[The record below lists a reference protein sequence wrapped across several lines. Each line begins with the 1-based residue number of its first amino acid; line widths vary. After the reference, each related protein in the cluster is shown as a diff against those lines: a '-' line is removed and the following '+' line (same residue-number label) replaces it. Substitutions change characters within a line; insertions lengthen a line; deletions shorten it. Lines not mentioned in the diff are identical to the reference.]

1 VFRAY
6 SPAATVAGGRV
17 LDPEPSR
24 AGVRRPSALDRFQ
37 RLDDERLPLAL
48 WLEEAAG
55 AGVDVESLVRR
66 GGATHDEVAEALDRL
81 AADEAAFRAADRTFD
96 MTLVRHVRQR
106 LLASV
111 AAHHRAHPLE
121 AGMPRERL
129 RDEAAPGAAPQLFD
143 GVLMMLVGEGTVKG
157 ADRIA
162 LASHQ
167 PTLTSGQAALGA
179 KIEGAARE
187 AGLAALDASGL
198 ASRVGAGE
206 DAIGEVVGY
215 LVRERRL
222 VRVDSLLVA
231 AEALD
236 ALAADI
242 RARGRAHGPERAT
255 VDIADFKARY
265 GLSRKHAIPLLE
277 WLDRERLTRRVGNR
291 REILA
296 TGGG

>member
-1 VFRAY
+1 
-6 SPAATVAGGRV
+6 
-17 LDPEPSR
+17 
-24 AGVRRPSALDRFQ
+24 
-37 RLDDERLPLAL
+37 
-48 WLEEAAG
+48 
-55 AGVDVESLVRR
+55 
-66 GGATHDEVAEALDRL
+66 
-81 AADEAAFRAADRTFD
+81 
-96 MTLVRHVRQR
+96 
-106 LLASV
+106 
-111 AAHHRAHPLE
+111 
-121 AGMPRERL
+121 
-129 RDEAAPGAAPQLFD
+129 
-143 GVLMMLVGEGTVKG
+143 VGEGTVKG

-198 ASRVGAGE
+198 ASRVGAEE
-206 DAIGEVVGY
+206 DAIGDVVGY
-215 LVRERRL
+215 LMRERRL